1 MIGTLSHRALQEE
14 QMDAPDLPEQVYA
27 EVLSGLSR
35 VRKLSIARSFRPQ
48 EWQSMLETAGLAG
61 SARLRRTFPFRLC
74 VEQIR

>member
-1 MIGTLSHRALQEE
+1 MIGTLSHCALQEE

-27 EVLSGLSR
+27 EVL
-35 VRKLSIARSFRPQ
+35 
-48 EWQSMLETAGLAG
+48 AG